1 MSLNNNIPHSTT
13 DASEEDFKL
22 PPLIPLQP
30 SSATTFSPAAVTK
43 VLQAIKGTLFTGA
56 SATCNMAPLPS
67 APTRIYCL
75 ACLLHD
81 QGLNGYTVSSYQQN
95 HGPKCKKIIPFYGF
109 YCKHLLDNNLTA
121 TPFGDIPPEYQ
132 HFMELPRDD
141 EIATDSSVGSLV
153 GGNGLIPAQ
162 LSDDFYSKLSLN
174 VNKLIK
180 ESIQEELSS
189 LSSVVKPLAVSLEVN
204 CDDENDTIMDE
215 LQAIDTIEPI
225 PLRIGTR
232 STSTAPPLS
241 GKF

>member
-1 MSLNNNIPHSTT
+1 
-13 DASEEDFKL
+13 
-22 PPLIPLQP
+22 
-30 SSATTFSPAAVTK
+30 
-43 VLQAIKGTLFTGA
+43 
-56 SATCNMAPLPS
+56 MAPLPS

-153 GGNGLIPAQ
+153 GLVLREPDFSRPSKISERAYVQFVPYQ
-162 LSDDFYSKLSLN
+162 LCEQR
-174 VNKLIK
+174 IK
-180 ESIQEELSS
+180 IFL
-189 LSSVVKPLAVSLEVN
+189 P
-204 CDDENDTIMDE
+204 NDKIKKE
-215 LQAIDTIEPI
+215 
-225 PLRIGTR
+225 
-232 STSTAPPLS
+232 TSR
-241 GKF
+241 

>member
-13 DASEEDFKL
+13 DASEEDLKL

-30 SSATTFSPAAVTK
+30 SSATTFSPAAVAK
-43 VLQAIKGTLFTGA
+43 VLQAIKGTLFSGA

-75 ACLLHD
+75 PCLLHD
-81 QGLNGYTVSSYQQN
+81 QNLNGHTVSSYHQN

-109 YCKHLLDNNLTA
+109 YCNHLLDNNLTA
-121 TPFGDIPPEYQ
+121 TPFGDIPPEYK
-132 HFMELPRDD
+132 HLMELPRN
-141 EIATDSSVGSLV
+141 EEVATDSTVGSLV
-153 GGNGLIPAQ
+153 GNALVPAQ

-180 ESIQEELSS
+180 ESIQEELTS
-189 LSSVVKPLAVSLEVN
+189 LTSAVKPLSVSMEADFEDDNDTTLEV
-204 CDDENDTIMDE
+204 
-215 LQAIDTIEPI
+215 LQAHDTSEPI
-225 PLRIGTR
+225 RSRIGTR
-232 STSTAPPLS
+232 SNFTAPPLS